1 MQVYICLDDTDDI
14 SKHTSTGAIAQKVAQ
29 TLQRQG
35 ALLEEGISRHQLLLH
50 PEIPYTSHNSAM
62 CMALVFRDGPSL
74 SALYDIVAPV
84 ILAAYAPGASPGL
97 AVYRPGTMQDTQR
110 LIRFGYRAKR
120 EVLTKADAYAAASD
134 CKTVLLRELGGSGM
148 GIIGALAGIGLRISR
163 CDGTFRGK
171 YGQDL
176 AGRTVTAGTVCRAL
190 DLHQILDH
198 NGQTLPAFT
207 EVRIEDYTKIALIA
221 GKRCALV
228 SHVRDSTPV
237 LSAMCMRESPP
248 VCPWYQEDN
257 DEEEMCSGD
266 GKVCAN
272 CLFRRW
278 TAAGYDCV
286 RGSEDTL

>member
-1 MQVYICLDDTDDI
+1 MQVYICIDDTDDI

-29 TLQRQG
+29 ALQRRG
-35 ALLEEGISRHQLLLH
+35 AVLEEGITRHQLLLH
-50 PEIPYTSHNSAM
+50 PDIPYTSHNSAM
-62 CMALVFRDGPSL
+62 CMALEFQDSPSL
-74 SALYDIVAPV
+74 PALYDLVAPV

-97 AVYRPGTMQDTQR
+97 AIYRPGTRQNIQR

-120 EVLTKADAYAAASD
+120 EVLSKADAYAAAAD
-134 CKTVLLRELGGSGM
+134 CKTVLLRELGGSGL
-148 GIIGALAGIGLRISR
+148 GVIGALAGIGLRISR

-176 AGRTVTAGTVCRAL
+176 AGRTVTADIVCRAL
-190 DLHQILDH
+190 HLHQILDG
-198 NGQTLPAFT
+198 NGQALPASA
-207 EVRIEDYTKIALIA
+207 EVIIEDYTKIALIA
-221 GKRCALV
+221 GKRCSIV
-228 SHVRDSTPV
+228 SHVQGGTPV
-237 LSAMCMRESPP
+237 LSSICMRESPP

-278 TAAGYDCV
+278 TATGYDCV
-286 RGSEDTL
+286 RGAGG